1 MRYDDILKGVAL
13 YILAFGMILFL
24 MLSCKTAEQ
33 HFEKFQK
40 KGGKIECKGDTVIRE
55 ITTTIKGKDG
65 RIDTI
70 REKVPYIEY
79 KTRWETRWKYKLQR
93 DSIEVIKY
101 QIKWKTK
108 EEVKIKRISHKSN
121 VLLWFLLGVATP
133 IGLYILFVRFVK
145 F

>member
-1 MRYDDILKGVAL
+1 MSCMLLIWGVL
-13 YILAFGMILFL
+13 LMILF
-24 MLSCKTAEQ
+24 SCSPEF
-33 HFEKFQK
+33 HFNRFQK

-79 KTRWETRWKYKLQR
+79 KTRWETRWKYKLQH

>member
-1 MRYDDILKGVAL
+1 MRYDHILKGF
-13 YILAFGMILFL
+13 ILWLLGMGLLAIILF
-24 MLSCKTAEQ
+24 SCSPEF
-33 HFEKFQK
+33 HFNRFQK

>member
-13 YILAFGMILFL
+13 YILAFGMILIL

-65 RIDTI
+65 RIDTLV
-70 REKVPYIEY
+70 EKVPVIEY
-79 KTRWETRWKYKLQR
+79 MTRYETKWMYKLKR
-93 DSIEVIKY
+93 DSIEVVKY
-101 QIKWKTK
+101 DIKWKTK
-108 EEVKIKRISHKSN
+108 EVIKTKRIEEKS
-121 VLLWFLLGVATP
+121 LWWLWFLLGAATP
-133 IGLYILFVRFVK
+133 IALYLLLKRK
-145 F
+145 L